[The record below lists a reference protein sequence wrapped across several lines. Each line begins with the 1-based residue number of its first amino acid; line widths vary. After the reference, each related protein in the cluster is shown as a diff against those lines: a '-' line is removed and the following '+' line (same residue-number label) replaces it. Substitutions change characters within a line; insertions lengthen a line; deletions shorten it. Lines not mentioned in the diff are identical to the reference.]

1 MPPLC
6 VRFSRFNKFKSK
18 NVNTVSA
25 DIKEQEWFERQP
37 KLDCP
42 DKNSTQRRVV

>member
-1 MPPLC
+1 MSQLR
-6 VRFSRFNKFKSK
+6 VGFSRFNKFNFK

-25 DIKEQEWFERQP
+25 DFKEQEWFEKQP